1 MLRSHGWWFEP
12 YETGLPKKQNFCFS
26 QLIKHSF
33 NFIVKILSL
42 SLSWWKLDRTFTPTS
57 SALLILKIKDG
68 WKFRRSF
75 TTPSLLWFRRKM
87 WRAFVSVEKIIFFQS
102 SLINQIDHSICMTL
116 TKKEKRKILIIN
128 NPKINY

>member
-1 MLRSHGWWFEP
+1 MLTSHGWWFEP
-12 YETGLPKKQNFCFS
+12 YETGLSKKQNFCFS

-42 SLSWWKLDRTFTPTS
+42 SLSWWKLDRTFTPAS

-75 TTPSLLWFRRKM
+75 TTPSLLWFRTKM
-87 WRAFVSVEKIIFFQS
+87 WSICFRWKYYFFQS

-116 TKKEKRKILIIN
+116 TKKEKKKN
-128 NPKINY
+128 INYKQSQN

>member
-68 WKFRRSF
+68 WKFRSLHYSDFGGKCEEHLFPLKRLYFSIF
-75 TTPSLLWFRRKM
+75 TNKSNWPFYLYDSHK
-87 WRAFVSVEKIIFFQS
+87 
-102 SLINQIDHSICMTL
+102 
-116 TKKEKRKILIIN
+116 KRKKKTLIIN